1 MDIFIRFFW
10 SRRRKMS
17 YIFFGAPFAPRVAT
31 SALAKIKVGRFVR
44 PTFILEQATRVELA
58 GSSLG
63 SCRHTA
69 RRRLLF
75 FRIVIIFFFLAFV
88 NDFFGRFIK
97 KTELF
102 ARLFNS
108 FLPFDNL
115 CIFRKILSRIPLPKN
130 RPSPPLC
137 FPLSAW

>member
-1 MDIFIRFFW
+1 
-10 SRRRKMS
+10 MS

-31 SALAKIKVGRFVR
+31 SALAKIKVGRTKR

-75 FRIVIIFFFLAFV
+75 FRIVIIFFFRPFV
-88 NDFFGRFIK
+88 NDFFRSFIK

-102 ARLFNS
+102 ARLLTYL
-108 FLPFDNL
+108 FLST
-115 CIFRKILSRIPLPKN
+115 IFAYSVKFYHASLYRKIIHRFRFVSFYGRGYGRRDIRYLTA
-130 RPSPPLC
+130 
-137 FPLSAW
+137 F